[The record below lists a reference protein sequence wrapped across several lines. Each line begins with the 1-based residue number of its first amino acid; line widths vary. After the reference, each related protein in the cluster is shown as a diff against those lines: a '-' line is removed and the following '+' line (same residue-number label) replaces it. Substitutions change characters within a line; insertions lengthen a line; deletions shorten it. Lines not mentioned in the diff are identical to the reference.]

1 MPTCTGHPTITI
13 SGKALETR
21 CDPPE
26 TVAEALNADGSHAG
40 WFHTSPPTN
49 VSGAFGVRL
58 DPANSAAFPIISP
71 PGFILSLYQATPPGA
86 MVRGNQ
92 PAWYWGAAGSVWP
105 HTGYTHTPS
114 ADIHLQ
120 CRPLSQDLGGGVSG
134 GYLGIHQ
141 SNISH
146 TDGFSP
152 NGWAFQDGLPC
163 TLMTASQS
171 APANPGEYVYYV
183 KAFDLYPVP
192 AYENYDN
199 YDSYGHRIGTQTQFF
214 DRIYVAPA
222 DSAFGSS
229 ESYILSVRKF
239 LVANLIVITPDGR
252 RGPNPYLGSS
262 GAISAST
269 TVVRSITA
277 ASPTFNDPAYTDPLY
292 SSSDIPAH
300 KAFVTRPLYDHGGA
314 GTAPVPVA
322 MNAAAVGDAALT
334 ILPTVRA
341 NVNFSQDMYHGQVG
355 PVGAAVKIEAVFS
368 DGTAYTLL
376 DGTVLDNAGNV
387 AAQPVDYWMGHS
399 GPAIPTPSAIR
410 LTLTT
415 IDATYSAYGGDVR
428 TYASQVT
435 CTRLL
440 NPGYIIAP
448 FVSPGT
454 STQYAVTLSNIFN
467 DRSASESQAS
477 GLWTYL
483 STLSAY
489 YLIYISGNIQN
500 PRGEQDHASDS
511 VTGHITQVKS
521 VSGVLQSQQWEG
533 WKDLAGSPSRPSAP
547 VLDATGA
554 PVQGQYPSIVKISGE
569 GRYSVCYQ
577 DAGGNVVRQDS
588 FDGLETLN

>member
-58 DPANSAAFPIISP
+58 DPANSAALPIITP
-71 PGFILSLYQATPPGA
+71 PGFILSLYQSTPPGA

-114 ADIHLQ
+114 ADIHLA
-120 CRPLSQDLGGGVSG
+120 CSPLSQDLGGGVSG

-199 YDSYGHRIGTQTQFF
+199 YDSYGQRTGTQTQFF

-229 ESYILSVRKF
+229 ESYILSVQKF
-239 LVANLIVITPDGR
+239 LVANLVVITPDGR
-252 RGPNPYLGSS
+252 RGPNPFLGSS

-269 TVVRSITA
+269 TVVRSSTA
-277 ASPTFNDPAYTDPLY
+277 ASPTFDDP
-292 SSSDIPAH
+292 S
-300 KAFVTRPLYDHGGA
+300 
-314 GTAPVPVA
+314 
-322 MNAAAVGDAALT
+322 
-334 ILPTVRA
+334 
-341 NVNFSQDMYHGQVG
+341 
-355 PVGAAVKIEAVFS
+355 
-368 DGTAYTLL
+368 
-376 DGTVLDNAGNV
+376 
-387 AAQPVDYWMGHS
+387 
-399 GPAIPTPSAIR
+399 
-410 LTLTT
+410 
-415 IDATYSAYGGDVR
+415 
-428 TYASQVT
+428 
-435 CTRLL
+435 
-440 NPGYIIAP
+440 
-448 FVSPGT
+448 
-454 STQYAVTLSNIFN
+454 
-467 DRSASESQAS
+467 
-477 GLWTYL
+477 
-483 STLSAY
+483 
-489 YLIYISGNIQN
+489 
-500 PRGEQDHASDS
+500 
-511 VTGHITQVKS
+511 
-521 VSGVLQSQQWEG
+521 
-533 WKDLAGSPSRPSAP
+533 
-547 VLDATGA
+547 
-554 PVQGQYPSIVKISGE
+554 
-569 GRYSVCYQ
+569 
-577 DAGGNVVRQDS
+577 
-588 FDGLETLN
+588 